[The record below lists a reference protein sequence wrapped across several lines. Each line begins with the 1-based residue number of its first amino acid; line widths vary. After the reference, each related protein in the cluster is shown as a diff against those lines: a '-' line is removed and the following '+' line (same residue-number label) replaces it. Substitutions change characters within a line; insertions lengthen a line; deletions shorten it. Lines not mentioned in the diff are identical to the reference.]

1 MPCPLIYRWPD
12 SGFLSMKGGPTVI
25 VSANGRERPPFPEI
39 LDKVRRDGRLDEV
52 ESRPADR
59 RIGDHPSDH
68 YSAFVLRNRSLSA
81 FWSHASMPSRF
92 LDSKISLCVCTR
104 REAAIDLAEPMEE

>member
-1 MPCPLIYRWPD
+1 MLGSLD
-12 SGFLSMKGGPTVI
+12 VI
-25 VSANGRERPPFPEI
+25 VSANRRERPLLSEI
-39 LDKVRRDGRLDEV
+39 LDVRRDGRLDEV

-59 RIGDHPSDH
+59 RDQHHPSDH
-68 YSAFVLRNRSLSA
+68 YSAFVLLNRSLSA